1 MVKTKFQNK
10 LIQLAKQYV
19 HKCDPFNKSLHTTI
33 ICHKEFPIVYG
44 INQEYAH
51 RPACIG
57 YMHRSQHSEFDAV
70 RRFKRNNLIGK
81 LEECDVYNVR
91 VARDGSVKNSRPCVR
106 CQNLLGKVSPR
117 RIYYT
122 NEEGDFV
129 QFE

>member
-19 HKCDPFNKSLHTTI
+19 HKCSPFNKSLHATI
-33 ICHKEFPIVYG
+33 ICHGEFPIVYG
-44 INQEYAH
+44 VNQGYAH
-51 RPACIG
+51 WETCLDYSLYSR
-57 YMHRSQHSEFDAV
+57 HSEADAV

-91 VARDGSVKNSRPCVR
+91 VARDGSIKNSRPCQR
-106 CQNLLGKVSPR
+106 CQNLLKKFSPR
-117 RIYYT
+117 RVYYT

-129 QFE
+129 LF